1 MLLINRTLLKMAKG
15 LWRWI
20 FLITALK
27 MVSLVG
33 VAIFAKTISR
43 LVGEIDHLSLTMQG
57 AMQALGYA
65 LLVALLVLVSDLLI
79 GEAEYRCTAKARRG
93 LRNGIMQKILEL
105 DVGQI
110 ERIGPSSA
118 ITSAV
123 DGVEAMQVY
132 YSKYLPGLLYCLLAP
147 IYLFYQLQSI
157 SLPIAGMLLAIGW
170 VLLPI
175 NNLFRSHIER
185 LKGEYWDSLE
195 DLTQYYLESVQGLVT
210 FKLFLQDHEREKK
223 LAEKSRQFN
232 LKIMDVMK
240 VNFSSFLVTDGLIY
254 TGVTLAGI
262 LSYIGLQHGIY
273 TFADALMIFMLS
285 SGFFTSYRQLMNTT
299 HTALAGVAATSKV
312 DAILSLDA
320 SRRQGEAG
328 CLSDEQGIILK
339 EVDYAYPGRQ
349 RTLSGIN
356 LHIPKGKVTA
366 IVGLSGCGKSTLAGL
381 LMRFFDPQSGSM
393 QMDGRDYFALSP
405 QTLREHLVMV
415 PQSVSLFSGT
425 MRENLCLARPDA
437 TDEELWESL
446 RLVRLDDWVSSLPE
460 GLDESVGDAGA
471 KLSGGQKQKI
481 GIARALLCEAEYI
494 IFDEATSSVDL
505 RSENEIWQCINE
517 LAKIRTLIIISHRL
531 STIAKADQI
540 VVMQDGRIV
549 DCADHVTLMQHG
561 GLYWRL
567 VNEQAALE
575 KRGGLQV

>member
-185 LKGEYWDSLE
+185 LKE
-195 DLTQYYLESVQGLVT
+195 
-210 FKLFLQDHEREKK
+210 
-223 LAEKSRQFN
+223 N
-232 LKIMDVMK
+232 
-240 VNFSSFLVTDGLIY
+240 
-254 TGVTLAGI
+254 TGI
-262 LSYIGLQHGIY
+262 H
-273 TFADALMIFMLS
+273 
-285 SGFFTSYRQLMNTT
+285 
-299 HTALAGVAATSKV
+299 
-312 DAILSLDA
+312 
-320 SRRQGEAG
+320 
-328 CLSDEQGIILK
+328 
-339 EVDYAYPGRQ
+339 
-349 RTLSGIN
+349 
-356 LHIPKGKVTA
+356 
-366 IVGLSGCGKSTLAGL
+366 
-381 LMRFFDPQSGSM
+381 
-393 QMDGRDYFALSP
+393 
-405 QTLREHLVMV
+405 
-415 PQSVSLFSGT
+415 
-425 MRENLCLARPDA
+425 
-437 TDEELWESL
+437 
-446 RLVRLDDWVSSLPE
+446 
-460 GLDESVGDAGA
+460 
-471 KLSGGQKQKI
+471 
-481 GIARALLCEAEYI
+481 
-494 IFDEATSSVDL
+494 
-505 RSENEIWQCINE
+505 
-517 LAKIRTLIIISHRL
+517 
-531 STIAKADQI
+531 
-540 VVMQDGRIV
+540 
-549 DCADHVTLMQHG
+549 
-561 GLYWRL
+561 
-567 VNEQAALE
+567 
-575 KRGGLQV
+575 